1 MLNQIEF
8 EKHVLNRIEKKL
20 RKILNIEVVMGVEDK
35 HKPLDMFL
43 NYCKISYIEDYSWD
57 IFYSGLFEHQYV
69 PNHAPKTVLVTLRKN
84 VR

>member
-35 HKPLDMFL
+35 HKPLDV
-43 NYCKISYIEDYSWD
+43 CK
-57 IFYSGLFEHQYV
+57 L
-69 PNHAPKTVLVTLRKN
+69 L
-84 VR
+84 